1 MDDRDAVEF
10 ALLHSDGR
18 LEFSHAPD
26 SDSLLRTMR
35 EHIPGLGTQGM
46 GRLRAWFT
54 DDFGTLPANPLADAV
69 LSGIGYHHPTGWRGP
84 VALTMEEASDGNTP
98 SLEPNVRAAIEDLA
112 HVS

>member
-1 MDDRDAVEF
+1 MDDHDAVEF
-10 ALLHSDGR
+10 AVLHPSGT
-18 LEFSHAPD
+18 LEFAHAPD
-26 SDSLLRTMR
+26 SASLLRTIR
-35 EHIPGLGTQGM
+35 EHIPQLGTQGM

-84 VALTMEEASDGNTP
+84 VAVSMEEAHDGSTP
-98 SLEPNVRAAIEDLA
+98 SLEPNLRAAIEDLA